1 TGGPRGPR
9 RLSVRCTVN
18 HREETMSNAD
28 IIRAWKDPEY
38 RSTLS
43 VVPSHPA
50 GLIELADPD
59 LGGSA
64 AAKARGFRLE
74 TIRHITT
81 SKGGSCKTFDCT
93 LSTHHKCCP

>member
-1 TGGPRGPR
+1 
-9 RLSVRCTVN
+9 
-18 HREETMSNAD
+18 MSHAD
-28 IIRAWKDPEY
+28 MIRAWKDPEY

-59 LGGSA
+59 LGGRA